1 MKRSYR
7 QSERARQAEE
17 TGVRILQETR
27 RLFEAQGY
35 ACLLYTSRCV

>member
-27 RLFEAQGY
+27 RLFEAQGMS
-35 ACLLYTSRCV
+35 LIHI